1 MGDFE
6 ALVLPRSDTP
16 VRLVF
21 VHGIHQEDKTS
32 LTLQKTWEDA
42 LLSTWAAAGLEKPDY
57 TLEMPYY
64 AALLAELI
72 CRARSEAGFF
82 THLEETLLRD
92 IGIEKGISEHHVRA
106 EFDREIARS
115 RLARWQWV
123 QGIARI
129 LERDVPDIGDIALRF
144 VRQVDAYLTCQEI
157 RDAVDSVVRPSILKG
172 PAVIVAHSLGSV
184 ITYRLLR
191 EAEGAAEVPLFVTL
205 GSPLGFH
212 AVKQYLNPPSLAVPI
227 AVQTWLNAAD
237 ARDCVALYA
246 RLDRNTF
253 ADGIENV
260 ANVHHAR
267 DNPHAIAE
275 YIGHATVAE
284 RIHVALSGS

>member
-32 LTLQKTWEDA
+32 LTLQETWEDA

-64 AALLAELI
+64 
-72 CRARSEAGFF
+72 
-82 THLEETLLRD
+82 
-92 IGIEKGISEHHVRA
+92 V
-106 EFDREIARS
+106 
-115 RLARWQWV
+115 
-123 QGIARI
+123 
-129 LERDVPDIGDIALRF
+129 
-144 VRQVDAYLTCQEI
+144 
-157 RDAVDSVVRPSILKG
+157 
-172 PAVIVAHSLGSV
+172 
-184 ITYRLLR
+184 
-191 EAEGAAEVPLFVTL
+191 
-205 GSPLGFH
+205 
-212 AVKQYLNPPSLAVPI
+212 
-227 AVQTWLNAAD
+227 
-237 ARDCVALYA
+237 
-246 RLDRNTF
+246 
-253 ADGIENV
+253 
-260 ANVHHAR
+260 R

>member
-1 MGDFE
+1 M
-6 ALVLPRSDTP
+6 
-16 VRLVF
+16 RLVF

-32 LTLQKTWEDA
+32 VALQEVWEDA
-42 LLSTWAAAGLEKPDY
+42 LLSGWAAAGLEKPDY

-64 AALLAELI
+64 ASLLAALI
-72 CRARSEAGFF
+72 CRARGEAGFF
-82 THLEETLLRD
+82 THLEETLLKD
-92 IGIEKGISEHHVRA
+92 IGLNKSISEHHVRA

-115 RLARWQWV
+115 GLARWQWV
-123 QGIARI
+123 RGIARI
-129 LERDVPDIGDIALRF
+129 LERDIPEFGNIALRF

-157 RDAVDSVVRPSILKG
+157 REAVDNIVRPSILKG
-172 PAVIVAHSLGSV
+172 PTVIVAHSLGSV

-191 EAEGAAEVPLFVTL
+191 EAQSAAEVPLFVTL

-227 AVQTWLNAAD
+227 AVRTWLNATD

-246 RLDRNTF
+246 CLDRNTF

-260 ANVHHAR
+260 ANVHHLR
-267 DNPHAIAE
+267 DNPHAIAD

-284 RIHVALSGS
+284 RIHAALSSS